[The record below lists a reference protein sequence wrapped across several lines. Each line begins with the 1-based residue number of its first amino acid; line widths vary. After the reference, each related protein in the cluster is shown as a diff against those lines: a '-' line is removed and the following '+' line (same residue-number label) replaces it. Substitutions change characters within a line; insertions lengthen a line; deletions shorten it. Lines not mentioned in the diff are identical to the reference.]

1 MVKSK
6 LATQTNG
13 ITRQRMGSFRKHS
26 NHIGHH
32 RTANSK
38 SMDHPPLS
46 DPSPPR
52 SNKVTSTSTVTNPH
66 VLAKPMY
73 PHHSRAFP
81 TLRKHHFDVFPF
93 TNPPLSNPL
102 SSPIFLP
109 LSENKGQLVLSS
121 SLYLYMKMS
130 FYSADRIS
138 QFLCLFV
145 YV

>member
-66 VLAKPMY
+66 VLANQCT
-73 PHHSRAFP
+73 HITLEHSPRYVNIISTSFRLQIHLFQ
-81 TLRKHHFDVFPF
+81 TLFHR
-93 TNPPLSNPL
+93 L
-102 SSPIFLP
+102 SSFHSPRTKANWYSLP
-109 LSENKGQLVLSS
+109 LS
-121 SLYLYMKMS
+121 
-130 FYSADRIS
+130 IS
-138 QFLCLFV
+138 I
-145 YV
+145 